1 MSEPLLTA
9 IVSSYSAERFMR
21 SCMEDL
27 VGQTMLQAMEILV
40 IDSGS
45 PQNEGAICEE
55 FARSYPQIRYL
66 RTEREPLY
74 VAWNRAIGM
83 ARGKYL
89 TTANTDDRHHP
100 AFAKTMVD
108 LLESRPDV
116 ALVYAD
122 QLVSHTENETFAEC
136 AARQAR
142 VRRWPDFTPEDLL
155 LRCITGSQPVWRK
168 SLHEKLGG
176 FDARYKIVADYD
188 MWLRVAAGHA
198 FLHLDKPLGVFF
210 DSPGTISGAGNQ
222 VNVNLETMAVQT
234 NYVGQP
240 RWRDI
245 PRMRQRLAAELFG
258 RGYQHIERDKNVKAA
273 QPFIRQALKLDPTN
287 LRYLKTYV
295 VRCLVGKQ

>member
-21 SCMEDL
+21 SCLEDL
-27 VGQTMLQAMEILV
+27 VAQTLLQHMEILV

-45 PQNEGAICEE
+45 PQGEGAICQE
-55 FARSYPQIRYL
+55 FARTYPQIRYL

-89 TTANTDDRHHP
+89 TSANTDDRHHP
-100 AFAKTMVD
+100 EFAQTMVN
-108 LLESRPDV
+108 LLEAQPDV
-116 ALVYAD
+116 ALAYAD
-122 QLVSHTENETFAEC
+122 QLVSHTENESFAEC
-136 AARQAR
+136 TQRQAR

-155 LRCITGSQPVWRK
+155 LRCITGSQPVWRR
-168 SLHEKLGG
+168 SMHEKLGV
-176 FDARYKIVADYD
+176 FDTRYKIVADYD
-188 MWLRVAAGHA
+188 MWLRTAAAHP
-198 FLHLDKPLGVFF
+198 FLHVAQPLGVFF
-210 DSPGTISGAGNQ
+210 DSPSTISGAGNQ

-234 NYVGQP
+234 TYVGEP

-245 PRMRQRLAAELFG
+245 PQMRQRLAAELFG

-295 VRCLVGKQ
+295 LRCVVGLQ